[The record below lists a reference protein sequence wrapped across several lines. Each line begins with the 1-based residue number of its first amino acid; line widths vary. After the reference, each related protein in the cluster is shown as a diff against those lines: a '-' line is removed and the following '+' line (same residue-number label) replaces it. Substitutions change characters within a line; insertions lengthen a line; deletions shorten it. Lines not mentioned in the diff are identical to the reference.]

1 MNPELIVEFKG
12 DTSDLDKAF
21 ARVKGHLDDTPGMMG
36 KASDAGDKLSKS
48 NNNLNNSFGNL
59 IKGYIGLQAAIEG
72 GRMFLDATKA
82 VQKYEN
88 QLKVASGTQE
98 NYAKNTAFLEGL
110 ADKYNKNV
118 LELGK
123 NFAQLTIATRGTNLE
138 GEKTERLFAAV
149 TATSAALQMSVD
161 ETNGTFQAF
170 IQMVSKGNVQAE
182 ELRGQLG
189 ERLYGA
195 FGLAAKSMGVTTQEL
210 NKMLERGEVLASD
223 LLPKLTVELEN
234 TFGEQAQQNANNLG
248 SNIDYATGQA
258 TLFFAELGKTSGITD
273 GLNSMASA
281 MGSIFNQ
288 LRKLNSESGIV
299 GGFFDR
305 MFTLPGNKLSG
316 GGAGQDPFDIADKKF
331 RDQLANM
338 GKGKSSAPFS
348 NAQSTTDTGSYGAQ
362 YGIRDLNPSAEA
374 KIQKQN
380 EIAASKA
387 AAAINRWIS
396 DEIQKSKDRIAE
408 GLLNAEI
415 ANNAAFRQYN
425 TGMDPMG
432 QRSSTGI
439 ESVYNTN
446 TMSSSAAF
454 SSPVTGDGSAANYD
468 HIIAGM
474 DDAIKQIQTR
484 YARIQNST
492 VEFSDQLNESLT
504 AAFRGFAAQSLEG
517 MGALIGGLLE
527 GTAGL
532 DDVGNVF
539 LGIMAGLFDN
549 IGKALAS
556 YAATLLIAEVA
567 MGSMNIAAAAAG
579 AVLAFGAAAVL
590 KSQMQKSGEQAFYS
604 GGIVQGRGGVDN
616 VHTALSPGEM
626 VLNGGQQGRLWNMIT
641 GANTGREFSG
651 SRSGG
656 LQMQHVTVHGRIRAG
671 DIDLSGKQGARKNN
685 YFRGN

>member
-21 ARVKGHLDDTPGMMG
+21 ARVKGHLNDAPSMMG
-36 KASDAGDKLSKS
+36 KASDAGDKFSKS
-48 NNNLNNSFGNL
+48 NNNLGNSFGNL
-59 IKGYIGLQAAIEG
+59 IKGYIGLQATIEG

-88 QLKVASGTQE
+88 QLKVASGSQE
-98 NYAKNTAFLEGL
+98 DYAKNTAFLEDL

-195 FGLAAKSMGVTTQEL
+195 FNLAAKSMGVTTSEL
-210 NKMLERGEVLASD
+210 NKMLEQGEVLASD

-281 MGSIFNQ
+281 MGSVFNQ

-299 GGFFDR
+299 DGFFDR

-316 GGAGQDPFDIADKKF
+316 SGTGEDIFDAADKKF
-331 RDQLANM
+331 KDALANL

-348 NAQSTTDTGSYGAQ
+348 GAQSNTDTGSYGAQ
-362 YGIRDLNPSAEA
+362 YGIRDINPAAEA
-374 KIQKQN
+374 KIKQQN
-380 EIAASKA
+380 ELAANKA
-387 AAAINRWIS
+387 AAAIDKWVS
-396 DEIQKSKDRIAE
+396 EQIQQSKDRIAE
-408 GLLNAEI
+408 GLLNLS
-415 ANNAAFRQYN
+415 YDN
-425 TGMDPMG
+425 TLSQTKYHGVLGAMG
-432 QRSSTGI
+432 QKDSTGI
-439 ESVYNTN
+439 KRVYNPKAG
-446 TMSSSAAF
+446 SSSNAF
-454 SSPVTGDGSAANYD
+454 SNPVTGDGSAGNYD

-474 DDAIKQIQTR
+474 DDAIEKIKER
-484 YARIQNST
+484 YARIQNAT
-492 VEFSDQLNESLT
+492 DDFSERLDEALK
-504 AAFRGFAAQSLEG
+504 AAFANFAAESLEG
-517 MGALIGGLLE
+517 MGKLIGGLAT

-532 DDVGNVF
+532 EDVGNTF
-539 LGIMAGLFDN
+539 LGIMANLFES
-549 IGKALAS
+549 IGRALAQH
-556 YAATLLIAEVA
+556 AALLFAAKIAISTNNPV
-567 MGSMNIAAAAAG
+567 AAAAG
-579 AVLAFGAAAVL
+579 AVLAFAASTAV
-590 KSQMQKSGEQAFYS
+590 KASMQKSAEQAFYS
-604 GGIVQGRGGVDN
+604 GGIVQGSGGVDN

-641 GANTGREFSG
+641 GANTGREFAGSG
-651 SRSGG
+651 GG
-656 LQMQHVTVHGRIRAG
+656 LQTQHVTVHGRIRSG
-671 DIDLSGKQGARKNN
+671 DIDLSGKQGERKNR